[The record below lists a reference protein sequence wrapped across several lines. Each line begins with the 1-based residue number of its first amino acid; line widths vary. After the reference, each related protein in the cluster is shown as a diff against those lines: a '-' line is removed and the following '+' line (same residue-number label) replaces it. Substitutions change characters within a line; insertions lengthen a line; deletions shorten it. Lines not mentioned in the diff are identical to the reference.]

1 MTADTGPALLSQHD
15 RETVRNA
22 LPEFPINTLR
32 RLQSL
37 YGRLDYLRRDVTSFE
52 GYTPY
57 LTTDHIGDDATL
69 LFVDMD
75 MTDETPTV
83 EDVSRAPYDPEKHG
97 ERLGYSYYY
106 AAQGHD
112 FSIVHRTTT
121 GSENAAGNW
130 AAKAFERWAPAD
142 ETPPYDDMVVE
153 EHPDGWIVEALR
165 SVEPRDSTGNTPSL
179 KDQVMDEY
187 DTDASET
194 MLVVR
199 LRLTSGAVKTVRSV
213 DESSETTLY
222 WPGDLDICMAVMR
235 SSRLGGYKTKDGVD
249 GFSEGVGIDQNTEQE
264 ASLVGFASDPLK
276 HFQQFQ
282 REKFSTFNPLTAWQS
297 HPISENEALYID
309 ASSDFLDACYSSI
322 NNHRIYQFPYF
333 AEQVDVDQA
342 NALYELLQR
351 LKDRR
356 GNEESRE
363 SAMAVLRD
371 HAREMDVDIDALR
384 FWIVLQHYDQK
395 DRRDVF
401 REVPAATY
409 QTLDDLA
416 DEHMTIVKSPLVG
429 QAGLPQ
435 PTETL
440 EDDDD
445 RTPPTKVRPFIVP
458 DTSEDYVRTSLAS
471 GWYLSVALPRV
482 HAGTEDNPEPALDD
496 PVTDVYRMLI
506 SGGQVDTETLLSLF
520 MERFTDD
527 VSDSPAVFRYLVTM
541 QTTLLHTL
549 ALTNQLRPTN
559 ETQELLCR
567 PPMTDDASNDS
578 HSATDASTID
588 LDPDPNG
595 ASDDTAAGPSR
606 EDKSAYRLQ
615 RLREYIARDPSLN
628 STERRAAFTLGFYT
642 GLVSNYQAGAESMT
656 YTLDKKYP
664 PDELSREG
672 VMQLFQALI
681 SKSRQYVDNGT
692 LYGDI
697 AGELTESMEG
707 TPTDWE
713 LSLVDI
719 RFSYAKGLMFGLS
732 HRADDA
738 PIGLAAESDA
748 IDVEAGT
755 SNAENTD

>member
-1 MTADTGPALLSQHD
+1 MAADTGPALLSQYD

-22 LPEFPINTLR
+22 LPEFPITTLR

-37 YGRLDYLRRDVTSFE
+37 YGRLDYLRRDVTNFE
-52 GYTPY
+52 GYPPY
-57 LTTDHIGDDATL
+57 LTTEDIGDDAIL
-69 LFVDMD
+69 LFIDMD
-75 MTDETPTV
+75 LTGETPTL

-130 AAKAFERWAPAD
+130 AAKAFEKWAPAD
-142 ETPPYDDMVVE
+142 ETPPYDETVVE
-153 EHPDGWIVEALR
+153 KHPDGWIIEALR
-165 SVEPRDSTGNTPSL
+165 SVEPRESAGNTPNL
-179 KDQVMDEY
+179 KKQVKDEY
-187 DTDASET
+187 DTEASET

-199 LRLTSGAVKTVRSV
+199 LRLTSGSVKTIRSV

-282 REKFSTFNPLTAWQS
+282 REKFSTFDPLTAWQS
-297 HPISENEALYID
+297 HPLSEMEALYID
-309 ASSDFLDACYSSI
+309 ASSDFLEACYSSI

-333 AEQVDVDQA
+333 AEQVDADQA

-356 GNEESRE
+356 ENEESRE

-371 HAREMDVDIDALR
+371 HAREMGVDIDALR

-395 DRRDVF
+395 DRRNVF

-409 QTLDDLA
+409 QTLDELA
-416 DEHMTIVKSPLVG
+416 NEHMTIVKSPLVG

-440 EDDDD
+440 EDDD
-445 RTPPTKVRPFIVP
+445 RTPPTKVRPFIVS

-482 HAGTEDNPEPALDD
+482 NAGTEDNPEPALDD
-496 PVTDVYRMLI
+496 PVTDMYRTLI

-549 ALTNQLRPTN
+549 ASTNQLRPTN
-559 ETQELLCR
+559 ETQELLCC
-567 PPMTDDASNDS
+567 PPMTDDDSNDS
-578 HSATDASTID
+578 DSARDASAID
-588 LDPDPNG
+588 LNPDPDTDNG
-595 ASDDTAAGPSR
+595 DATADPSGD
-606 EDKSAYRLQ
+606 DKSAYRLQ
-615 RLREYIARDPSLN
+615 RLQTYIMRDPSLK
-628 STERRAAFTLGFYT
+628 STERRAVFTLGFYT
-642 GLVSNYQAGAESMT
+642 GLVSNYQAAAEGMT

-681 SKSRQYVDNGT
+681 TKSRQYVDRGT
-692 LYGDI
+692 LYGNI
-697 AGELTESMEG
+697 AAELTKSMEG

-719 RFSYAKGLMFGLS
+719 RFSYTKGLMLGLS
-732 HRADDA
+732 HRAGDA
-738 PIGLAAESDA
+738 PVGLASESDA
-748 IDVEAGT
+748 ADVV
-755 SNAENTD
+755 AETNSTENND